1 MTYAATTTTADGTFT
16 GTADTMPEAI
26 RRAQYA
32 AGTLKIWMYRWGG
45 NTPGNVDVG
54 VVESE
59 FCKRYGQQGV
69 IDAITALLAGK
80 VVTTSDGWILVCKE
94 PYNGGVN
101 VHRS

>member
-32 AGTLKIWMYRWGG
+32 AGTLKVYKYRWGATTAESIDIAAVETEFCRRFG
-45 NTPGNVDVG
+45 IESATEAVG
-54 VVESE
+54 V
-59 FCKRYGQQGV
+59 
-69 IDAITALLAGK
+69 LLCGK
-80 VVTTSDGWILVCKE
+80 LVRTSDGWHFVCKD
-94 PYNGGVN
+94 PNNGGVN